1 MTQNISLTPL
11 KKASAR
17 FNEFKTN
24 MQDDRDKAG
33 AIQAFE
39 FCYELSWK
47 TLKKLLESRGVL
59 DLASPKKTFIKAA
72 QEGIITN
79 VEVWIV
85 FLETRNLT
93 VHTYD
98 EKVMDEVVEVFETF
112 AIELEKLI
120 IALEKNING

>member
-1 MTQNISLTPL
+1 MAQNISLTPL

-39 FCYELSWK
+39 FCYELSWE

-59 DLASPKKTFIKAA
+59 DLASPKK
-72 QEGIITN
+72 
-79 VEVWIV
+79 
-85 FLETRNLT
+85 
-93 VHTYD
+93 HS
-98 EKVMDEVVEVFETF
+98 
-112 AIELEKLI
+112 
-120 IALEKNING
+120 